1 MENKKT
7 NLNPDVKRPLW
18 SLTEEEFVELHK
30 NCLTDVLKTVISGE
44 IKSAKEEAIPKSDT
58 MSVEETAALIGYVP
72 KTLYG
77 KVCKREIP
85 RLSTGRPLIFSRK
98 EITLW
103 LKLGKPS
110 VAEMALMRRN
120 GEI

>member
-1 MENKKT
+1 MENN
-7 NLNPDVKRPLW
+7 NLNTQSNVKRPLW

-30 NCLTDVLKTVISGE
+30 KCLTDVLKSVISGE
-44 IKSAKEEAIPKSDT
+44 IKTAKEEAIPKNDT
-58 MSVEETAALIGYVP
+58 MSVEETAELIGYVP
-72 KTLYG
+72 QTLYG

-85 RLSTGRPLIFSRK
+85 RLSIGRPLIFSRK
-98 EITLW
+98 EINLW
-103 LKLGKPS
+103 LKLGKPT

>member
-1 MENKKT
+1 MENNNI
-7 NLNPDVKRPLW
+7 NLNPVVKRPLW
-18 SLTEEEFVELHK
+18 SLTEDEFVELHK
-30 NCLTDVLKTVISGE
+30 KCLTEVLKTVISGE
-44 IKSAKEEAIPKSDT
+44 IKTAQEEAIPKSDT
-58 MSVEETAALIGYVP
+58 MGVEETAALIGYVP
-72 KTLYG
+72 ATMYG

-103 LKLGKPS
+103 LKLGKPT